1 MPDKEQSD
9 SNAQDAQQALS
20 PRRVERIELC
30 GSLAGIHRVHPESPS
45 LGLQS
50 QIQSLLMGRDKSVT
64 RGAAYRAE
72 EAKWRIEEASFGHAL
87 YLVAEELRARV
98 EGAGASEEV
107 TSV

>member
-9 SNAQDAQQALS
+9 STTQDAQQALS

-50 QIQSLLMGRDKSVT
+50 QIQSLQMGRDKSVT
-64 RGAAYRAE
+64 RAAAHRAE
-72 EAKWRIEEASFGHAL
+72 EAKWKIEERRTPRQSGGDGP
-87 YLVAEELRARV
+87 ARRLLACRT
-98 EGAGASEEV
+98 E
-107 TSV
+107 